1 MTGFTGLLIFVI
13 LSLLLAMT
21 YAGYRVPQIFLGN
34 KKANHWE
41 RNQPVDD
48 PAFLVRA
55 KGAHLNC
62 LENLPLFAALVLTAA
77 ATGQSAV
84 VDGLA
89 GVFIFAHLI
98 GTSLPLV
105 LVRATL
111 FVAQVLIMLYLA
123 WMLMP

>member
-1 MTGFTGLLIFVI
+1 M
-13 LSLLLAMT
+13 
-21 YAGYRVPQIFLGN
+21 
-34 KKANHWE
+34 
-41 RNQPVDD
+41 
-48 PAFLVRA
+48 
-55 KGAHLNC
+55 
-62 LENLPLFAALVLTAA
+62 LTAA

-89 GVFIFAHLI
+89 GAFIFCRLGQSAAHLI

-123 WMLMP
+123 WTLLP